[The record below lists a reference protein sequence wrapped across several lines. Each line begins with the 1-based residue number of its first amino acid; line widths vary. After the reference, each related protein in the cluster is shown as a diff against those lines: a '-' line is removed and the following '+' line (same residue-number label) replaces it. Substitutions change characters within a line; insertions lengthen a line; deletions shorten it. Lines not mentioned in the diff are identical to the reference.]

1 MASGNR
7 VEELESR
14 VNELEATVDG
24 LTDELVECKVRI
36 RELENVVDSEVGLD
50 TIDGSG
56 VGSSTPPAERRSDD
70 RAHESAPE
78 SEPAADAEPVEA
90 PKSEAAEAEDETESD
105 GSDIIIA

>member
-36 RELENVVDSEVGLD
+36 RELENVVDAEVGLD

-56 VGSSTPPAERRSDD
+56 VGSSTPPGERSTDGT
-70 RAHESAPE
+70 APV
-78 SEPAADAEPVEA
+78 SEPQPEPTADAERAEA
-90 PKSEAAEAEDETESD
+90 PKSEGTEAEDETESE
-105 GSDIIIA
+105 GSDIIVA